1 MKKILITTLVI
12 ILVVNKLIAQNFNF
26 GDISKEELRE
36 QYYPKDST
44 VTAAYLYKE
53 REIYYM
59 YDGERGWTLVT
70 EVYER
75 IKLYD
80 KEGFDYATE
89 VISLYKDGSS
99 EKMTSLK
106 ANTYNLENNKI
117 VKEKLAKNQVF
128 KENKTKN
135 TIVYKFTMPNIK
147 KGTIVE
153 WKYKIFS
160 PYYSYI
166 DEIELQH
173 KIPIKQLNIK
183 VKIPE
188 YFKFKRH
195 LKGYLPVHVVQSM
208 KNRTIQFSYRR
219 QVNSRSIKTARET
232 NKVDLREF
240 IYTVTDKNIPALVE
254 EDYISNIE
262 NYRAALS
269 LELSYTE
276 FPGSRVKNYSSTW
289 ESVCNKINKSTI
301 FGLELA
307 KKTYFKE
314 DLSSVI
320 AMSSDKLKRVNLILK
335 LVKSKVKWNGI
346 YGKYTDVGVK
356 KAYKEG
362 VGNIAEINLILV
374 SMLREGGIN
383 ANPVLVSTRNHGIPL
398 FPTSKGFNY
407 VIAAVEIN
415 ENIILL
421 DASEEYS
428 MPNILPYR
436 VINWRGRLVKE
447 DGTSLWVD
455 LIPTK
460 HAVDNINMNISIDS
474 DGYVDGM
481 QRTSYINMEAFSYRK
496 KYAKI
501 KDETIIEKRE
511 NENEA
516 IEIADFKIINKT
528 EGYKPVTEMFKF
540 SSEDLIEIVGDRMY
554 FKPLFFN
561 SKTKNPFKL
570 EKREY
575 PIDFG
580 TPFIE
585 KNMVRITI
593 PEGYIIESIP
603 ESIAVGLPNNY
614 GIYIFNVKMQGNKM
628 MIQSKLQINTAI
640 YPVLNYD
647 EIKEFYKIIVNKNL
661 ERVVLKK
668 A

>member
-1 MKKILITTLVI
+1 MKKSLLFTLVVILIL
-12 ILVVNKLIAQNFNF
+12 NKPKAQNFNF
-26 GDISKEELRE
+26 GEISKEELRE
-36 QYYPKDST
+36 QYYPNDST
-44 VTAAYLYKE
+44 ANAAYLYKE
-53 REIYYM
+53 RKIHYT

-75 IKLYD
+75 IKLYN
-80 KEGFDYATE
+80 KEGFDYATK
-89 VISLYKDGSS
+89 VIGLYKDGPS

-117 VKEKLAKNQVF
+117 VKEKLAKNQLF

-147 KGTIVE
+147 KGAIVE
-153 WKYKIFS
+153 WKYKIYS

-173 KIPIKQLNIK
+173 KIPIKQLNVE

-208 KNRTIQFSYRR
+208 NNRTIQFSYRR
-219 QVNSRSIKTARET
+219 QVDSRRISTVRET
-232 NKVDLREF
+232 NEVDLREI
-240 IYTVTDKNIPALVE
+240 IYTVRDKNIPALE
-254 EDYISNIE
+254 EENYISNIE
-262 NYRAALS
+262 NYRSALS

-289 ESVCNKINKSTI
+289 ESVCNKINKSSV
-301 FGLELA
+301 FGLELS
-307 KKTYFKE
+307 KKAYFKE
-314 DLSSVI
+314 DLTPII
-320 AMSSDKLKRVNLILK
+320 ATTSDKLKRINLILEF
-335 LVKSKVKWNGI
+335 VKSKVKWNGT

-362 VGNIAEINLILV
+362 IGNVAEINLILV
-374 SMLREGGIN
+374 SMLREGGLN
-383 ANPVLVSTRNHGIPL
+383 ANPVLVSTRNHGVPL

-407 VIAAVEIN
+407 VISAVEIN
-415 ENIILL
+415 EEIILL

-428 MPNILPYR
+428 MPNVLPYR

-455 LIPTK
+455 LIPAK
-460 HAVDNINMNISIDS
+460 HAVDNKNTNISIDS
-474 DGYVDGM
+474 EGYVEGM
-481 QRTSYINMEAFSYRK
+481 QRTNHMNMQALSYRK

-501 KDETIIEKRE
+501 KDETIIEKLE
-511 NENEA
+511 KENEA
-516 IEIADFKIINKT
+516 IEIADFRIINKT
-528 EGYKPVTEMFKF
+528 GGNKPVVEMFKF
-540 SSEDLIEIVGDRMY
+540 SSEDLIELVGDRMY

-561 SKTKNPFKL
+561 SQTKNPFQL
-570 EKREY
+570 DKREY

-593 PEGYIIESIP
+593 PEGYIIESVP
-603 ESIAVGLPNNY
+603 ESIAIGLPNDY
-614 GIYIFNVKMQGNKM
+614 GVYIFNVKTQGNIM
-628 MIQSKLQINTAI
+628 MIMSKLKMNTAI

-647 EIKEFYKIIVNKNL
+647 EIKEFYKIIVSKNL
-661 ERVVLKK
+661 EQVVLKK
-668 A
+668 V

>member
-1 MKKILITTLVI
+1 
-12 ILVVNKLIAQNFNF
+12 
-26 GDISKEELRE
+26 
-36 QYYPKDST
+36 
-44 VTAAYLYKE
+44 
-53 REIYYM
+53 
-59 YDGERGWTLVT
+59 
-70 EVYER
+70 
-75 IKLYD
+75 
-80 KEGFDYATE
+80 
-89 VISLYKDGSS
+89 
-99 EKMTSLK
+99 
-106 ANTYNLENNKI
+106 
-117 VKEKLAKNQVF
+117 
-128 KENKTKN
+128 
-135 TIVYKFTMPNIK
+135 
-147 KGTIVE
+147 
-153 WKYKIFS
+153 
-160 PYYSYI
+160 
-166 DEIELQH
+166 
-173 KIPIKQLNIK
+173 NIK

-208 KNRTIQFSYRR
+208 NNRTIQFSYRR
-219 QVNSRSIKTARET
+219 QVNSRSIKTARES
-232 NKVDLREF
+232 NKVDLREL

-289 ESVCNKINKSTI
+289 ESVCNKINKSTV

-314 DLSSVI
+314 DLSPI
-320 AMSSDKLKRVNLILK
+320 LAMSSDKLKRINFILK
-335 LVKSKVKWNGI
+335 FVKSKVKWNGI

-362 VGNIAEINLILV
+362 VGNIAEINLMLV
-374 SMLREGGIN
+374 AMLREGGIK
-383 ANPVLVSTRNHGIPL
+383 ANPVLVSTRNHGVPL

-415 ENIILL
+415 EKIILL

-428 MPNILPYR
+428 MPSVLPYR
-436 VINWRGRLVKE
+436 TINWRGRLVKE

-460 HAVDNINMNISIDS
+460 HAVDNINMNISIDGE
-474 DGYVDGM
+474 GYVDGM
-481 QRTSYINMEAFSYRK
+481 QRSSHINMEALSYRK

-501 KDETIIEKRE
+501 KDEAIIEKRE

-540 SSEDLIEIVGDRMY
+540 SSEDLIETVGDRMY

-561 SKTKNPFKL
+561 SQTKNPFKL
-570 EKREY
+570 DKREY

-580 TPFIE
+580 T
-585 KNMVRITI
+585 
-593 PEGYIIESIP
+593 
-603 ESIAVGLPNNY
+603 
-614 GIYIFNVKMQGNKM
+614 
-628 MIQSKLQINTAI
+628 
-640 YPVLNYD
+640 
-647 EIKEFYKIIVNKNL
+647 
-661 ERVVLKK
+661 
-668 A
+668 

>member
-1 MKKILITTLVI
+1 MKKILITTLVV
-12 ILVVNKLIAQNFNF
+12 ILVTNKLIAQNFNF
-26 GDISKEELRE
+26 GEISKEELRE

-53 REIYYM
+53 REIYYI

-128 KENKTKN
+128 KEDKTKN

-147 KGTIVE
+147 KGAIVE

-195 LKGYLPVHVVQSM
+195 LKGYLPVNVVQSM

-219 QVNSRSIKTARET
+219 QVNSRSIKTARES
-232 NKVDLREF
+232 NKVDLREL

-289 ESVCNKINKSTI
+289 ESVCNKVNKSAI
-301 FGLELA
+301 FGLELS
-307 KKTYFKE
+307 KKH
-314 DLSSVI
+314 
-320 AMSSDKLKRVNLILK
+320 ILK
-335 LVKSKVKWNGI
+335 M
-346 YGKYTDVGVK
+346 T
-356 KAYKEG
+356 
-362 VGNIAEINLILV
+362 
-374 SMLREGGIN
+374 
-383 ANPVLVSTRNHGIPL
+383 
-398 FPTSKGFNY
+398 
-407 VIAAVEIN
+407 
-415 ENIILL
+415 
-421 DASEEYS
+421 
-428 MPNILPYR
+428 
-436 VINWRGRLVKE
+436 
-447 DGTSLWVD
+447 
-455 LIPTK
+455 
-460 HAVDNINMNISIDS
+460 
-474 DGYVDGM
+474 
-481 QRTSYINMEAFSYRK
+481 
-496 KYAKI
+496 
-501 KDETIIEKRE
+501 
-511 NENEA
+511 
-516 IEIADFKIINKT
+516 
-528 EGYKPVTEMFKF
+528 
-540 SSEDLIEIVGDRMY
+540 
-554 FKPLFFN
+554 
-561 SKTKNPFKL
+561 
-570 EKREY
+570 Y
-575 PIDFG
+575 PQF
-580 TPFIE
+580 
-585 KNMVRITI
+585 
-593 PEGYIIESIP
+593 
-603 ESIAVGLPNNY
+603 
-614 GIYIFNVKMQGNKM
+614 
-628 MIQSKLQINTAI
+628 
-640 YPVLNYD
+640 
-647 EIKEFYKIIVNKNL
+647 
-661 ERVVLKK
+661 
-668 A
+668 